1 MELMTQDL
9 QERFRAIGE
18 QFYSADPIIVAKYF
32 DPTGSATWYAT
43 EYNPENEV
51 FYGYVTGLSIA
62 SWGSF
67 SLPELESKKRPSG
80 MSIQRDLHFKEKRFS
95 EQFKDT
101 YHERTLELEQENPDD
116 YEHEI

>member
-9 QERFRAIGE
+9 QERFRSVGE
-18 QFYSADPIIVAKYF
+18 QFSSVDPIIVAKYF
-32 DPTGSATWYAT
+32 DPVGSATWYAT

-51 FYGYVTGLSIA
+51 FYGYVTGLIVDE
-62 SWGSF
+62 WGTF
-67 SLPELESKKRPSG
+67 SLPELESVQLPFG
-80 MSIQRDLHFKEKRFS
+80 MGIERDLHFKEKRFS

-101 YHERTLELEQENPDD
+101 YHERTLELEQENSDD